1 MGDWATNKVG
11 DERFASK
18 MGAVA
23 GRSVKYTLGAG
34 RLAERKV
41 GDWDMTGRLAER
53 KVGNWEV
60 QTITPPPPLEG
71 LTKCGFLIVKKLH

>member
-41 GDWDMTGRLAER
+41 GDWEI
-53 KVGNWEV
+53 
-60 QTITPPPPLEG
+60 QTPPIEG
-71 LTKCGFLIVKKLH
+71 LNN